1 MGTATRIIM
10 NLSILLIR
18 TCEGVIFINVILSWI
33 LPPNHSVKQ
42 FFNFLTAP
50 ILGPIRRM
58 MQPLMAKS
66 QIPLDLSPIIA
77 FIFLSILEQL
87 LYMLFSAI

>member
-1 MGTATRIIM
+1 MGAASTVIMRI
-10 NLSILLIR
+10 SVLLIR
-18 TCEGVIFINVILSWI
+18 TCQGIIFINVILSWI

-50 ILGPIRRM
+50 LLGPIRRM
-58 MQPLMAKS
+58 LQPLMAKS

-77 FIFLSILEQL
+77 FFFLSILQEL
-87 LYMLFSAI
+87 LILLFTAI

>member
-1 MGTATRIIM
+1 MLTATQIIS

-18 TCEGVIFINVILSWI
+18 TCQGVIFINVILSWI

-50 ILGPIRRM
+50 LLRPIRRM
-58 MQPLMAKS
+58 LQPLMAKS
-66 QIPLDLSPIIA
+66 QLPLDLSPIIA
-77 FIFLSILEQL
+77 FFFLAILEQL
-87 LYMLFSAI
+87 LYTLFRSI